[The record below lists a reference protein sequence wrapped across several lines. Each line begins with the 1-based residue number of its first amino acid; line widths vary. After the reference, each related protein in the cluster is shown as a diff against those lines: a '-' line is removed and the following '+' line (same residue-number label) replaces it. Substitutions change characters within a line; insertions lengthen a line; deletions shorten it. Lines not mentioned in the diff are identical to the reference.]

1 MAKAQRS
8 RTAAVTPPK
17 GAEAKVLMERAER
30 AIAIRERAAKA
41 REGQRLSFPTRLL
54 RG

>member
-1 MAKAQRS
+1 MTKAQNK
-8 RTAAVTPPK
+8 RTAAVAAPK
-17 GAEAKVLMERAER
+17 GVEAKVLMERAER
-30 AIAIRERAAKA
+30 AIAIRERTAKA